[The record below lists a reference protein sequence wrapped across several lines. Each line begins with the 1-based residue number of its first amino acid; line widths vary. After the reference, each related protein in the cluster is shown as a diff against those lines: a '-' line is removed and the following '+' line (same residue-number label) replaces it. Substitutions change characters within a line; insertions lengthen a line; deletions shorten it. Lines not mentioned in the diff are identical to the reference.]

1 MYKTFYKDYSGKPLI
16 YLISPSKIDIKT
28 FPVILSYVL
37 ETKVVNVFQLRLKN
51 YKDSDLISI
60 TSLLYKIC
68 IKKNVTFI
76 LNDRIDIAKKLNVDG
91 VHLGKEDGSI
101 KNARNILGNHKII
114 GSSCYNNKNLSIK
127 SQSLGANYVAFGSFF
142 KTTTK
147 ENTTK
152 IVLSDFKNIRKNINI
167 PIVGIG
173 GLDKHN
179 IKKLI
184 YLKPNFLAFCSSI
197 WNTQKT
203 PQIEIKSIKNVLDN
217 F

>member
-1 MYKTFYKDYSGKPLI
+1 MYKAFYKDDSSKPLI

-28 FPVILSYVL
+28 FPGILSKVL
-37 ETKVVNVFQLRLKN
+37 ETQVVNVFQLRLKN

-76 LNDRIDIAKKLNVDG
+76 LNDRVDIAKKLNVDG

-101 KNARNILGNHKII
+101 KNARNILGNLKII
-114 GSSCYNNKNLSIK
+114 GSSCYNNISLSIK
-127 SQSLGANYVAFGSFF
+127 SQNLGANYIAFGAFF
-142 KTTTK
+142 KTETK
-147 ENTTK
+147 ENTSK
-152 IVLSDFKNIRKNINI
+152 IILSGFKNIRKNINV

-173 GLDKHN
+173 GLNKFN

-184 YLKPNFLAFCSSI
+184 YFKPDFLAFCSSI
-197 WNTQKT
+197 WNTKRT

>member
-1 MYKTFYKDYSGKPLI
+1 MYKTLYKDHPGKPLI

-28 FPVILSYVL
+28 FPGILSQVL
-37 ETKVVNVFQLRLKN
+37 ETQAVNVFQLRLKN
-51 YKDSDLISI
+51 YRDSDLISI

-76 LNDRIDIAKKLNVDG
+76 LNDRIDIAKKLDVDG

-101 KNARNILGNHKII
+101 KNARNILGNLKII
-114 GSSCYNNKNLSIK
+114 GSSCYNNKILSIK
-127 SQSLGANYVAFGSFF
+127 SHNLGANYVAFGAFF
-142 KTTTK
+142 KTETK

-152 IVLSDFKNIRKNINI
+152 IVLSDFKNIRKNIKI

-173 GLDKHN
+173 GLNKFN

-184 YLKPNFLAFCSSI
+184 DLKPDFLAFCSSI
-197 WNTQKT
+197 WSAKRSPN
-203 PQIEIKSIKNVLDN
+203 IEIKSLKNILDN

>member
-1 MYKTFYKDYSGKPLI
+1 MYKAFYKDDSSKPLI

-28 FPVILSYVL
+28 FPGILSKVL
-37 ETKVVNVFQLRLKN
+37 ETQVVNIFQLRLKN

-76 LNDRIDIAKKLNVDG
+76 LNDRVDIAKKLNVDG

-101 KNARNILGNHKII
+101 KDARNILGNLKII
-114 GSSCYNNKNLSIK
+114 GSSCYNNISLSIK
-127 SQSLGANYVAFGSFF
+127 SQNLGANYIAFGAFF
-142 KTTTK
+142 KTETK
-147 ENTTK
+147 ENTSK
-152 IVLSDFKNIRKNINI
+152 IILSDFKNIRKNINI

-173 GLDKHN
+173 GLNKFN

-184 YLKPNFLAFCSSI
+184 YFKPDFLAFCSSI
-197 WNTQKT
+197 WNTKRT

>member
-1 MYKTFYKDYSGKPLI
+1 MYKAFYKDDSSKPLI

-28 FPVILSYVL
+28 FPGILSKVL
-37 ETKVVNVFQLRLKN
+37 ETQVVNVFQLRLKN

-76 LNDRIDIAKKLNVDG
+76 LNDRVDIAKKLNVDG

-101 KNARNILGNHKII
+101 KNARNILGNLKII
-114 GSSCYNNKNLSIK
+114 GSSCYNNISLSIK
-127 SQSLGANYVAFGSFF
+127 SQNLGANYIAFGAFF
-142 KTTTK
+142 KTETK
-147 ENTTK
+147 ENTSN
-152 IVLSDFKNIRKNINI
+152 IILSDFKNIRKNINI

-173 GLDKHN
+173 GLNKFN

-184 YLKPNFLAFCSSI
+184 YFKPDFLAFCSSI
-197 WNTQKT
+197 WNTKRT

>member
-1 MYKTFYKDYSGKPLI
+1 MYKAFYKDDSSKPLI

-28 FPVILSYVL
+28 FPGILSKVL
-37 ETKVVNVFQLRLKN
+37 ETQVVNIFQLRLKN

-76 LNDRIDIAKKLNVDG
+76 LNDRVDIAKKLNVDG

-101 KNARNILGNHKII
+101 KNARHILGNLKII
-114 GSSCYNNKNLSIK
+114 GSSCYNNISLSIK
-127 SQSLGANYVAFGSFF
+127 SQNLGANYIAFGAFF
-142 KTTTK
+142 KTETK
-147 ENTTK
+147 ENTSK
-152 IVLSDFKNIRKNINI
+152 IILSDFKNIRKNIKI
-167 PIVGIG
+167 PIIGIG
-173 GLDKHN
+173 GLNKFN

-184 YLKPNFLAFCSSI
+184 NLKPDFLAFCSSV
-197 WNTQKT
+197 WNTKRS
-203 PQIEIKSIKNVLDN
+203 PQIEIKSLKNVLDN

>member
-1 MYKTFYKDYSGKPLI
+1 MYKTLYKDHSFKPLI

-28 FPVILSYVL
+28 FPDILSKVL
-37 ETKVVNVFQLRLKN
+37 ETQVVDVFQLRLKN
-51 YKDSDLISI
+51 YKDSDLIFI
-60 TSLLYKIC
+60 TALLYKIC

-101 KNARNILGNHKII
+101 KNARNILGNLKII
-114 GSSCYNNKNLSIK
+114 GSSCYNNKSLSIK
-127 SQSLGANYVAFGSFF
+127 SQNLGANYVAFGAIF
-142 KTTTK
+142 KTETK

-173 GLDKHN
+173 GLNKHN
-179 IKKLI
+179 IKKLH
-184 YLKPNFLAFCSSI
+184 YLKPDFLAFCSSI
-197 WNTQKT
+197 WDTKKT

>member
-1 MYKTFYKDYSGKPLI
+1 MYKAFYKDDSGKPLI

-28 FPVILSYVL
+28 FPGVLSKVL
-37 ETKVVNVFQLRLKN
+37 ETQVVNVFQLRLKN

-76 LNDRIDIAKKLNVDG
+76 LNDRVDIAKKLNVDG

-101 KNARNILGNHKII
+101 KNARNILGNLKII
-114 GSSCYNNKNLSIK
+114 GSSCYNNISLSIK
-127 SQSLGANYVAFGSFF
+127 SQNLGANYIAFGAFF
-142 KTTTK
+142 KTETK
-147 ENTTK
+147 ENTSK
-152 IVLSDFKNIRKNINI
+152 IILSGFKNIRKNINI

-173 GLDKHN
+173 GLNKFN

-184 YLKPNFLAFCSSI
+184 YFKPDFLAFCSSI
-197 WNTQKT
+197 WNTKRT

>member
-1 MYKTFYKDYSGKPLI
+1 MYKAFYKDDSGKPLI

-28 FPVILSYVL
+28 FPGILSKVL
-37 ETKVVNVFQLRLKN
+37 DTQVVNVFQLRLKN

-76 LNDRIDIAKKLNVDG
+76 LNDRVDIAKKLNVDG

-101 KNARNILGNHKII
+101 KNARNILGNLKII
-114 GSSCYNNKNLSIK
+114 GSSCYNNITLSIK
-127 SQSLGANYVAFGSFF
+127 SQNLGANYIAFGAFF
-142 KTTTK
+142 KTETK
-147 ENTTK
+147 ENTSK
-152 IVLSDFKNIRKNINI
+152 IILSGFKNIRKNINI

-173 GLDKHN
+173 GLNKFN

-184 YLKPNFLAFCSSI
+184 YFKPDFLAFCSSI
-197 WNTQKT
+197 WNTKRT

>member
-1 MYKTFYKDYSGKPLI
+1 MYKTFYKDHSSKPLI

-28 FPVILSYVL
+28 FPSILSKVL
-37 ETKVVNVFQLRLKN
+37 ETQMVNIFQLRLKN

-68 IKKNVTFI
+68 KKKNVTFI
-76 LNDRIDIAKKLNVDG
+76 LNDRVDIAKKLNVDG

-101 KNARNILGNHKII
+101 KNARNILGNLKII
-114 GSSCYNNKNLSIK
+114 GSSCYNNITLSIK
-127 SQSLGANYVAFGSFF
+127 SQNLGANYIAFGAFF
-142 KTTTK
+142 KTETK
-147 ENTTK
+147 QNTSK
-152 IVLSDFKNIRKNINI
+152 IILSGFKNIRKNINI

-173 GLDKHN
+173 GLNKFN

-184 YLKPNFLAFCSSI
+184 YFKPDFLAFCSSI
-197 WNTQKT
+197 WNTKRT

>member
-1 MYKTFYKDYSGKPLI
+1 MYKAFYKDDSSKPLI

-28 FPVILSYVL
+28 FPGILSKVL
-37 ETKVVNVFQLRLKN
+37 ETQVVNVFQLRLKN

-76 LNDRIDIAKKLNVDG
+76 LNDRVDIAKKLNVDG
-91 VHLGKEDGSI
+91 VHLGKEDSTI
-101 KNARNILGNHKII
+101 KNARNILGNLKII
-114 GSSCYNNKNLSIK
+114 GSSCYNNISLSIK
-127 SQSLGANYVAFGSFF
+127 SQNLGANYIAFGAFF
-142 KTTTK
+142 KTETK
-147 ENTTK
+147 ENTSK
-152 IVLSDFKNIRKNINI
+152 IILSGFKNIRKNINI

-173 GLDKHN
+173 GLNKFN

-184 YLKPNFLAFCSSI
+184 HLKPDFLAFCSSI
-197 WNTQKT
+197 WNTKKT
-203 PQIEIKSIKNVLDN
+203 PQIEIKSIKNILDN

>member
-1 MYKTFYKDYSGKPLI
+1 MHKTFYKDHSGNPLI

-28 FPVILSYVL
+28 FPGILSQVL
-37 ETKVVNVFQLRLKN
+37 ETQAVNVFQLRLKN
-51 YKDSDLISI
+51 YIDSDLISI

-76 LNDRIDIAKKLNVDG
+76 LNDRIDIAKKLDVDG

-101 KNARNILGNHKII
+101 TYARNILGNQKII
-114 GSSCYNNKNLSIK
+114 GSSCYNNKSLSIK
-127 SQSLGANYVAFGSFF
+127 SQNLGANYVAFGAFF
-142 KTTTK
+142 KTATK

-152 IVLSDFKNIRKNINI
+152 IVLSDFKNIRKNIKI

-173 GLDKHN
+173 GLNKFN

-184 YLKPNFLAFCSSI
+184 YLKPDFLAFCSSI
-197 WNTQKT
+197 WNAKRS
-203 PQIEIKSIKNVLDN
+203 PQIEIKSLKNVLDN

>member
-1 MYKTFYKDYSGKPLI
+1 MYKAFYKDDSGKPLI

-28 FPVILSYVL
+28 FPRILAKVL
-37 ETKVVNVFQLRLKN
+37 DTQVVNVFQLRLKN
-51 YKDSDLISI
+51 YKDSDLTSI

-76 LNDRIDIAKKLNVDG
+76 LNDRVDIAKKLNVDG

-101 KNARNILGNHKII
+101 KNARNILGNLKII
-114 GSSCYNNKNLSIK
+114 GSSCYNNISLSIK
-127 SQSLGANYVAFGSFF
+127 SQNLGANYIAFGAFF
-142 KTTTK
+142 KTETK
-147 ENTTK
+147 ENTSK
-152 IVLSDFKNIRKNINI
+152 IILSGFKNIRKNINI

-173 GLDKHN
+173 GLNKFN

-184 YLKPNFLAFCSSI
+184 YFKPDFLAFCSSI
-197 WNTQKT
+197 WNTKRT

>member
-1 MYKTFYKDYSGKPLI
+1 MYKAFYKDDSSKPLI

-28 FPVILSYVL
+28 FPGILSKVL
-37 ETKVVNVFQLRLKN
+37 ETQVVNVFQLRLKN

-76 LNDRIDIAKKLNVDG
+76 LNDRVDIAKKLNVDG
-91 VHLGKEDGSI
+91 VHLGKEDSTI
-101 KNARNILGNHKII
+101 KNARNILGNLKII
-114 GSSCYNNKNLSIK
+114 GSSCYNNISLSIK
-127 SQSLGANYVAFGSFF
+127 SQNLGANYIAFGAFF
-142 KTTTK
+142 KTETK
-147 ENTTK
+147 ENTSK
-152 IVLSDFKNIRKNINI
+152 IILSGFKNIRKNINV

-173 GLDKHN
+173 GLNKFN

-184 YLKPNFLAFCSSI
+184 YFKPDFLAFCSSI
-197 WNTQKT
+197 WNTKRT

>member
-1 MYKTFYKDYSGKPLI
+1 MYKTLYKDHSFKPLI

-28 FPVILSYVL
+28 FPGILSQVL
-37 ETKVVNVFQLRLKN
+37 ETQAVNVFQLRLKN
-51 YKDSDLISI
+51 YRDSDLISI

-76 LNDRIDIAKKLNVDG
+76 LNDRIDIAKKLDVDG

-101 KNARNILGNHKII
+101 TYARNILGNQKII
-114 GSSCYNNKNLSIK
+114 GSSCYNNKSLSIK
-127 SQSLGANYVAFGSFF
+127 SQNLGANYVAFGAFF
-142 KTTTK
+142 KTETK
-147 ENTTK
+147 KNTTK
-152 IVLSDFKNIRKNINI
+152 IVLSDFKNIRRNINI

-173 GLDKHN
+173 GLNKFN
-179 IKKLI
+179 LKKLI
-184 YLKPNFLAFCSSI
+184 YFKPDFLAFCSSI
-197 WNTQKT
+197 WNTKKT

>member
-1 MYKTFYKDYSGKPLI
+1 MYKTFYKDHSSKPLI

-28 FPVILSYVL
+28 FPGILSKVL
-37 ETKVVNVFQLRLKN
+37 ETQVVNVFQLRLKN
-51 YKDSDLISI
+51 YKDSDLIFI
-60 TSLLYKIC
+60 TSLLHKIC

-101 KNARNILGNHKII
+101 KNARNILGNLKII
-114 GSSCYNNKNLSIK
+114 GSSCYNNKNLSVK
-127 SQSLGANYVAFGSFF
+127 SQNLGADYVAFGAIF
-142 KTTTK
+142 KTETK

-152 IVLSDFKNIRKNINI
+152 IVLSDFKKIRKNINI

-173 GLDKHN
+173 GLNKFN

-184 YLKPNFLAFCSSI
+184 YLKPDLLAFCSSI
-197 WNTQKT
+197 WNTKKT
-203 PQIEIKSIKNVLDN
+203 PQIEIKSIKNILDN

>member
-1 MYKTFYKDYSGKPLI
+1 MYKAFYKDDSSKPLI

-28 FPVILSYVL
+28 FPGILSKVL
-37 ETKVVNVFQLRLKN
+37 ETQVVNVFQLRLKN

-76 LNDRIDIAKKLNVDG
+76 LNDRVDIAKKLNVDG

-101 KNARNILGNHKII
+101 KYARNILGNLKII
-114 GSSCYNNKNLSIK
+114 GSSCYNNISLSIK
-127 SQSLGANYVAFGSFF
+127 SQNLGANYIAFGAFF
-142 KTTTK
+142 KTETK
-147 ENTTK
+147 ENTSK
-152 IVLSDFKNIRKNINI
+152 IILSGFKNIRKNINI

-173 GLDKHN
+173 GLNKFN

-184 YLKPNFLAFCSSI
+184 YFKPDFLAFCSSI
-197 WNTQKT
+197 WNTKRT

>member
-1 MYKTFYKDYSGKPLI
+1 MYKAFYKDDSSKPLI

-28 FPVILSYVL
+28 FPGILSKVL

-76 LNDRIDIAKKLNVDG
+76 LNDRVDIAKKLNVDG
-91 VHLGKEDGSI
+91 VHLGKEDSTI
-101 KNARNILGNHKII
+101 KNARNILGNLKII
-114 GSSCYNNKNLSIK
+114 GSSCYNNISLSIK
-127 SQSLGANYVAFGSFF
+127 SQNLGANYIAFGAFF
-142 KTTTK
+142 KTETK
-147 ENTTK
+147 ENTSK
-152 IVLSDFKNIRKNINI
+152 IILSGFKNIRKNINI

-173 GLDKHN
+173 GLNKFN

-184 YLKPNFLAFCSSI
+184 YLKPDFLAFCSSI
-197 WNTQKT
+197 WNTKKT

>member
-1 MYKTFYKDYSGKPLI
+1 MFKTYYKEYSGKPLI

-28 FPVILSYVL
+28 FPSILLKVL
-37 ETKVVNVFQLRLKN
+37 ETQVVNVFQLRLKN
-51 YKDSDLISI
+51 YRESELISI
-60 TSLLYKIC
+60 TSVLYKIC

-101 KNARNILGNHKII
+101 KYARNILGNHKVI
-114 GSSCYNNKNLSIK
+114 GSSCYNNKILSIK
-127 SQSLGANYVAFGSFF
+127 SQNLGANYVAFGAFF
-142 KTTTK
+142 KTVTK

-152 IVLSDFKNIRKNINI
+152 IVLSDLKNIRKNIKI

-173 GLDKHN
+173 GLNKFN
-179 IKKLI
+179 IKKLTD
-184 YLKPNFLAFCSSI
+184 LKPDFLAFCSSI
-197 WNTQKT
+197 WNTKRT

>member
-1 MYKTFYKDYSGKPLI
+1 MYKAFYKDGSDKPLI

-28 FPVILSYVL
+28 FPGILSKVL
-37 ETKVVNVFQLRLKN
+37 ETQVVNVFQLRLKN

-76 LNDRIDIAKKLNVDG
+76 LNDRVDIAKKLNVDG

-101 KNARNILGNHKII
+101 KNARNILGNLKII
-114 GSSCYNNKNLSIK
+114 GSSCYNNKTLSIK
-127 SQSLGANYVAFGSFF
+127 SQNLGANYIAFGAFF
-142 KTTTK
+142 KTETK
-147 ENTTK
+147 ENTSK
-152 IVLSDFKNIRKNINI
+152 IILSGFKNIRKNINI

-173 GLDKHN
+173 GLNKFN

-184 YLKPNFLAFCSSI
+184 YFKPDFLAFCSSI
-197 WNTQKT
+197 WNTKRT

>member
-1 MYKTFYKDYSGKPLI
+1 MYKTFYKDNPGKPLI

-28 FPVILSYVL
+28 FPDALSKVL
-37 ETKVVNVFQLRLKN
+37 DTHMINVFQLRLKN
-51 YKDSDLISI
+51 YRDSDLISI

-68 IKKNVTFI
+68 KKKKVIFI
-76 LNDRIDIAKKLNVDG
+76 LNDRIDIAKKLDVDG
-91 VHLGKEDGSI
+91 VHIGKEDGSI
-101 KNARNILGNHKII
+101 KSARNILGNLKIV

-127 SQSLGANYVAFGSFF
+127 AQNLGANYVAFGAFF
-142 KTTTK
+142 KTYTK

-152 IVLSDFKNIRKNINI
+152 IILSDLKGIRKNINI
-167 PIVGIG
+167 PIVSIG
-173 GLDKHN
+173 GLNKYN

-197 WNTQKT
+197 WNTKKT
-203 PQIEIKSIKNVLDN
+203 PQIEIISIKNVLDN

>member
-1 MYKTFYKDYSGKPLI
+1 MYKTFYKDHYSKPLI

-28 FPVILSYVL
+28 FPGILLKVL
-37 ETKVVNVFQLRLKN
+37 ETQVVNVFQLRLKN

-60 TSLLYKIC
+60 TSLLFKIC

-76 LNDRIDIAKKLNVDG
+76 LNDRVDIAKKLNVDG
-91 VHLGKEDGSI
+91 VHVGKEDGNI
-101 KNARNILGNHKII
+101 KSARNILGNLKII
-114 GSSCYNNKNLSIK
+114 GSSCYNNRNLSIK
-127 SQSLGANYVAFGSFF
+127 SQNLGANYVAFGAFF
-142 KTTTK
+142 KTYTK
-147 ENTTK
+147 ENTNK
-152 IVLSDFKNIRKNINI
+152 IVLSDLKNIRKNIDI

-173 GLDKHN
+173 GLNKYN

-184 YLKPNFLAFCSSI
+184 FLKPNFLAFCSSI
-197 WNTQKT
+197 WNTQNR

>member
-1 MYKTFYKDYSGKPLI
+1 LYKTFYKEHSGKPLI

-28 FPVILSYVL
+28 FPGILSKVL
-37 ETKVVNVFQLRLKN
+37 DTQVVNVFQLRLKN

-76 LNDRIDIAKKLNVDG
+76 LNDRVDIAKKLNVDG

-101 KNARNILGNHKII
+101 KNARNILGNLKII
-114 GSSCYNNKNLSIK
+114 GSSCYNNISLSIK
-127 SQSLGANYVAFGSFF
+127 SQNLGANYIAFGAFF
-142 KTTTK
+142 KTETK
-147 ENTTK
+147 ENTSK
-152 IVLSDFKNIRKNINI
+152 IILSGFKNIRKNINI

-173 GLDKHN
+173 GLNKFN

-184 YLKPNFLAFCSSI
+184 YFKPDFLAFCSSI
-197 WNTQKT
+197 WNTKRT

>member
-1 MYKTFYKDYSGKPLI
+1 MHKTFYKDHFGNPLI

-28 FPVILSYVL
+28 FPGILLQVL
-37 ETKVVNVFQLRLKN
+37 ETQAVNVFQLRLKN
-51 YKDSDLISI
+51 YRDSDLISI

-76 LNDRIDIAKKLNVDG
+76 LNDRIDIAKKLDVDG

-101 KNARNILGNHKII
+101 KYARNILGNHKII
-114 GSSCYNNKNLSIK
+114 GSSCYNNKSLSIK
-127 SQSLGANYVAFGSFF
+127 SQNLGANYVAFGAFF
-142 KTTTK
+142 KTATK

-152 IVLSDFKNIRKNINI
+152 IVLSDFKNIRKNIKI

-173 GLDKHN
+173 GLNKFN
-179 IKKLI
+179 VKKLI
-184 YLKPNFLAFCSSI
+184 GLKPDFLAFCSSI
-197 WNTQKT
+197 WNTKKT

>member
-1 MYKTFYKDYSGKPLI
+1 MYKAFYKDDSGKPLI

-28 FPVILSYVL
+28 FPGILSKVL
-37 ETKVVNVFQLRLKN
+37 ETQVVNVFQLRLKN

-76 LNDRIDIAKKLNVDG
+76 LNDRVDIAKKLNVDG

-101 KNARNILGNHKII
+101 KNARNILGNLKII
-114 GSSCYNNKNLSIK
+114 GSSCYNNISLSIK
-127 SQSLGANYVAFGSFF
+127 SQNLGANYIAFGAFF
-142 KTTTK
+142 KTETK
-147 ENTTK
+147 ENTSK
-152 IVLSDFKNIRKNINI
+152 IILSGFKNIRKNINI

-173 GLDKHN
+173 GLNKFN

-184 YLKPNFLAFCSSI
+184 YFKPDFLAFCSSI
-197 WNTQKT
+197 WNTKRT

>member
-1 MYKTFYKDYSGKPLI
+1 MYKAFYKDDSSKPLI

-28 FPVILSYVL
+28 FPGILSKVL
-37 ETKVVNVFQLRLKN
+37 ETRVVNVFQLRLKN

-76 LNDRIDIAKKLNVDG
+76 LNDRVDIAKKLNVDG

-101 KNARNILGNHKII
+101 KNARNILGNLKII
-114 GSSCYNNKNLSIK
+114 GSSCYNNISLSIK
-127 SQSLGANYVAFGSFF
+127 SQNLGANYIAFGAFF
-142 KTTTK
+142 KTETK
-147 ENTTK
+147 ENTSK
-152 IVLSDFKNIRKNINI
+152 IILSGFKNIRKNINI

-173 GLDKHN
+173 GLNKFN

-184 YLKPNFLAFCSSI
+184 YFKPDFLAFCSSI
-197 WNTQKT
+197 WNTKRT

>member
-1 MYKTFYKDYSGKPLI
+1 MYKTFYKEHSSKPLI
-16 YLISPSKIDIKT
+16 YLISPSKIDIKN
-28 FPVILSYVL
+28 FPSILSKVL
-37 ETKVVNVFQLRLKN
+37 ETQVVNVFQLRLKN
-51 YKDSDLISI
+51 YKDSELINI

-68 IKKNVTFI
+68 IKKKVTFI

-101 KNARNILGNHKII
+101 KNARNILGNLKII
-114 GSSCYNNKNLSIK
+114 GSSCYNDKNLSIK
-127 SQSLGANYVAFGSFF
+127 SQNLGANYVAFGALF

-173 GLDKHN
+173 GLNKFN

-184 YLKPNFLAFCSSI
+184 YLKPDFLAFCSSI
-197 WNTQKT
+197 WNTKKT
-203 PQIEIKSIKNVLDN
+203 PQIEIISIKNMLDN